1 MHKDHRP
8 ACHAFRLEKVKG
20 LPRARA
26 VFDPLLRPRTQTF
39 AKGFGLLLPTGR
51 IGICTLDM
59 GCVGIGI
66 IQLHGADPLNVN
78 WTIIPIVALGSQ
90 TNSRR
95 MHMTASTTDL
105 KSMLKDP
112 SLLETRAYIGGKWV
126 DGEDGT
132 FDVTNPSRGDVVA
145 KVANLSRAQVA
156 GAIAQAEAAQKEW
169 AKWTGKERAAVMR
182 KWFDLMMANQDD
194 LGMILTAEQGKPLA
208 EAKGEIAYGASF
220 IEFFGEQAK
229 RIYGE
234 TIPGHQR
241 DKRITVIKQPIGVA
255 ASITPWNFPNAM
267 ITRKAAPALAAGCA
281 FVARPAAETPLSA
294 IVMGVLAERAGIPA
308 GVFNVVP
315 SSSSSAIGKEFCENP
330 AVRKL
335 TFTGSTEV
343 GRILMKQAADQVMKC
358 SMELGGNAPFI
369 VFDDADLDAAVEG
382 AILCKF
388 RNNGQTCVCANRI
401 YVQAGVYD
409 AFAAKLV
416 KAVEKLKVGDG
427 FEEGVALGPLIN
439 PAAGEK
445 VKEHI
450 DDAKAK
456 GATIAL
462 GANGAM
468 DGNFLAPTIM
478 TGVTQDMKVAQ
489 EETFGPLA
497 PLFKFDTED
506 DVIAMANDTIFGL
519 ASYFYAKDLS
529 RVYKVAE
536 ALEYG
541 IVGVNTGLIST
552 EVAPFGGV
560 KQSGLGREGSH
571 HGIEDYLEMKYIC
584 MSV

>member
-1 MHKDHRP
+1 MS
-8 ACHAFRLEKVKG
+8 AE
-20 LPRARA
+20 
-26 VFDPLLRPRTQTF
+26 
-39 AKGFGLLLPTGR
+39 
-51 IGICTLDM
+51 M
-59 GCVGIGI
+59 
-66 IQLHGADPLNVN
+66 
-78 WTIIPIVALGSQ
+78 
-90 TNSRR
+90 
-95 MHMTASTTDL
+95 TDL
-105 KSMLKDP
+105 KSRLKDP
-112 SLLETRAYIGGKWV
+112 SLLAELAYCAGEWVQGEGGA
-126 DGEDGT
+126 T
-132 FDVTNPSRGDVVA
+132 FAVTNPARGDVIANVA
-145 KVANLSRAQVA
+145 DLSRAQVA
-156 GAIAQAEAAQKEW
+156 ATIAKAEAAQKEW
-169 AKWTGKERAAVMR
+169 AQWTGKERATVLR
-182 KWFDLMMANQDD
+182 RWFDLMMANQDD
-194 LGMILTAEQGKPLA
+194 LGTILTAEQGKPLA

-220 IEFFGEQAK
+220 IEFFAEEAK

-241 DKRITVIKQPIGVA
+241 DKRIMVLKQPIGVA

-267 ITRKAAPALAAGCA
+267 ITRKAGPALAAGCA
-281 FVARPAAETPLSA
+281 FVGRPAAETPLSA
-294 IVMGVLAERAGIPA
+294 LVMGVLAERAGIPK
-308 GVFNVVP
+308 GVFSIVT
-315 SSSSSAIGKEFCENP
+315 SSRSSEIGKEFCENP

-343 GRILMKQAADQVMKC
+343 GRILLRQAADQVMKC

-409 AFAAKLV
+409 AFA
-416 KAVEKLKVGDG
+416 EKLAARVAQMKVGDG
-427 FEEGVALGPLIN
+427 LEAGTDLGPLIN
-439 PAAGEK
+439 TDAITK
-445 VKEHI
+445 VQEHVA
-450 DDAKAK
+450 DALAK
-456 GATIAL
+456 GAKVL
-462 GANGAM
+462 VGGGEPLQGP
-468 DGNFLAPTIM
+468 GNFLPPTIV
-478 TGVTQDMKVAQ
+478 TGATQDMLFSKD
-489 EETFGPLA
+489 ETFGPLA
-497 PLFKFDTED
+497 PLFKFDTVD

-541 IVGVNTGLIST
+541 IVGVNTGIIST

-571 HGIEDYLEMKYIC
+571 HGIEDYLEIKYIC

>member
-1 MHKDHRP
+1 MTD
-8 ACHAFRLEKVKG
+8 
-20 LPRARA
+20 
-26 VFDPLLRPRTQTF
+26 
-39 AKGFGLLLPTGR
+39 AK
-51 IGICTLDM
+51 
-59 GCVGIGI
+59 
-66 IQLHGADPLNVN
+66 
-78 WTIIPIVALGSQ
+78 
-90 TNSRR
+90 
-95 MHMTASTTDL
+95 TDL
-105 KSMLKDP
+105 KSLLKDP
-112 SLLETRAYIGGKWV
+112 SLLETRAYIGGEWV

-132 FDVTNPSRGDVVA
+132 FDVTNPARGDVIAQVA
-145 KVANLSRAQVA
+145 DLSRAQVA
-156 GAIAQAEAAQKEW
+156 GAIAQAEKAQKDW
-169 AKWTGKERAAVMR
+169 AAWTGKERAAVMR
-182 KWFDLMMANQDD
+182 KWFDLMMENQDD
-194 LGMILTAEQGKPLA
+194 LGTILTAEQGKPLA

-220 IEFFGEQAK
+220 IEFFGEEAK
-229 RIYGE
+229 RVYGE
-234 TIPGHQR
+234 MIPGHQR
-241 DKRITVIKQPIGVA
+241 DKRIMVLKQPIGVA

-267 ITRKAAPALAAGCA
+267 ITRKAAPALAAGCS

-308 GVFNVVP
+308 GVFNVLP
-315 SSSSSAIGKEFCENP
+315 SSSSSAVGKEFCENP

-343 GRILMKQAADQVMKC
+343 GRILLKQAADQVMKC

-382 AILCKF
+382 AIMCKF

-409 AFAAKLV
+409 DFAAKLKERV
-416 KAVEKLKVGDG
+416 SQMKVGDG
-427 FEEGVALGPLIN
+427 LEDGTDLGPLIN
-439 PAAGEK
+439 PEASDK
-445 VKEHI
+445 VQEHI
-450 DDAKAK
+450 KDAVE
-456 GATIAL
+456 
-462 GANGAM
+462 NGAKIILGNDKDDM
-468 DGNFLAPTIM
+468 GGNFFAPTIV

-497 PLFKFDTED
+497 PLFKFDDVD

-541 IVGVNTGLIST
+541 IVGVNTGIIST
-552 EVAPFGGV
+552 ELAPFGGV

-571 HGIEDYLEMKYIC
+571 HGIEDYLEMKYVC
-584 MSV
+584 LSV